1 MGGFSEEGEVGTGD
15 SVLPFGLFFP
25 DFGLDPNFFRGLFD
39 HAFIDVLEGSGKK
52 FELPKKSNFFPL
64 ELFSSNFFL
73 VHMEAEVLQQWQT
86 THFKACS
93 K

>member
-52 FELPKKSNFFPL
+52 FELPKKSNFVL
-64 ELFSSNFFL
+64 SNFFPPIFFGSYRTRG
-73 VHMEAEVLQQWQT
+73 A
-86 THFKACS
+86 HFKAYS
-93 K
+93 KSRRME